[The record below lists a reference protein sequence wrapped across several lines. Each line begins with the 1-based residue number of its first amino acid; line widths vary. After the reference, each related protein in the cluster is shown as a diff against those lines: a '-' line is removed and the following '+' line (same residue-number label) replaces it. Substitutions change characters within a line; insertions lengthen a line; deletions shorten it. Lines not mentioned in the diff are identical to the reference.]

1 MMRLVLAAV
10 LAAVFAFV
18 AGAYASVATTGNLIP
33 ARDRLGGCLAMNTDT
48 GKAVGSWPITDGR
61 CAIRDYR
68 MKHPFGG

>member
-1 MMRLVLAAV
+1 MRVLLVLMALVLGV
-10 LAAVFAFV
+10 LAGGYV
-18 AGAYASVATTGNLIP
+18 AAARTGNLVP

-48 GKAVGSWPITDGR
+48 GKAVGSWPITDDR